1 MYTHTHI
8 YIYVYTYSYIYIY
21 TCIYIYIGAKATLER
36 NLVKILDDVVGTFLE
51 VVDVVDIDDVDDEE
65 YDCYHHTNE
74 HNLSSYDVEYDQ

>member
-1 MYTHTHI
+1 M
-8 YIYVYTYSYIYIY
+8 
-21 TCIYIYIGAKATLER
+21 ER
-36 NLVKILDDVVGTFLE
+36 NLVQILDDVVGTFLE